1 MNQMSNVANVD
12 DVADV
17 ALPQP
22 YMNKSK
28 TNSHGTPD
36 YIIENLNKQYDGKL
50 SAFDPCPLNDNPTFD
65 GTALDWGE
73 HVTPGEVVFVNPPFS
88 QLKTTKARKGW
99 VDKMCEEAVTNSIK
113 IVALLPARVDTQ
125 WFHDVILK
133 HGSVEFIRGRITFKG
148 STAPAPFPC
157 MYWRLNCGD
166 VADVGSEVEDVADVT
181 LCDCAVKHG
190 GKPHARGFMAHG
202 IALEAAGMVWKTPP
216 GGHPGGGGEWVKATA
231 DVAPTQKKKIL
242 PKKVKKITADT
253 IMKGVVCCKCG
264 GVLPPHTCEQ
274 HLNLKFMQALH
285 TPQDCDQVTHIKNKM
300 ERDGDDWT

>member
-1 MNQMSNVANVD
+1 
-12 DVADV
+12 
-17 ALPQP
+17 
-22 YMNKSK
+22 MNKSK

-231 DVAPTQKKKIL
+231 DVAPTKKKKIL
-242 PKKVKKITADT
+242 PKKVKKGAGVADVEDGFWPRCLECKT
-253 IMKGVVCCKCG
+253 RIHDDDDSCHYTEDEYFCSKCCISLWGEVPDSVCIECYKRDCP
-264 GVLPPHTCEQ
+264 LP
-274 HLNLKFMQALH
+274 
-285 TPQDCDQVTHIKNKM
+285 M
-300 ERDGDDWT
+300 ECC

>member
-1 MNQMSNVANVD
+1 MSSTDQMNQMSDVA

-22 YMNKSK
+22 YINKSK

-65 GTALDWGE
+65 GTALDWGA

-157 MYWRLNCGD
+157 MYWRLNC
-166 VADVGSEVEDVADVT
+166 
-181 LCDCAVKHG
+181 
-190 GKPHARGFMAHG
+190 
-202 IALEAAGMVWKTPP
+202 
-216 GGHPGGGGEWVKATA
+216 
-231 DVAPTQKKKIL
+231 
-242 PKKVKKITADT
+242 
-253 IMKGVVCCKCG
+253 
-264 GVLPPHTCEQ
+264 
-274 HLNLKFMQALH
+274 
-285 TPQDCDQVTHIKNKM
+285 
-300 ERDGDDWT
+300 